1 MVVLNI
7 DDDSDDGF
15 FFMEAVKAI
24 TPEATCLLIDSG
36 DNAVEFLAHDL
47 GVLPDYIFLDINM
60 PGMDGRECLTK
71 LRSMPK
77 LKEVPIVMFSTSI
90 PETER
95 KNFSKLNA
103 SSCQKPSDFHSLKT
117 VIQKII
123 VGGHK

>member
-7 DDDSDDGF
+7 DDDLDDGL
-15 FFMEAVKAI
+15 FFMEAVKEI
-24 TPEATCLLIDSG
+24 IPEATCLLITSG
-36 DNAVEFLAHDL
+36 DNAVELLANDI

-60 PGMDGRECLTK
+60 PGMNGRECLIE

-77 LKEVPIVMFSTSI
+77 LKDVPIVMFSTSI

-95 KNFSKLNA
+95 KNFGKLNA
-103 SSCQKPSDFHSLKT
+103 SSCQKPSDFHSLKN

>member
-7 DDDSDDGF
+7 DDDIDDGF

-24 TPEATCLLIDSG
+24 TSEATCLLINSG
-36 DNAVEFLAHDL
+36 DNAVEFLAHDM

-60 PGMDGRECLTK
+60 PGMDGRECLTR

-77 LKEVPIVMFSTSI
+77 LKDVPIVMFSTSI
-90 PETER
+90 GENDR

-117 VIQKII
+117 VIKKII
-123 VGGHK
+123 VTSEK